1 MTNSKRCVIFLTL
14 HFNSQKAAA
23 EGGLTTTQ
31 GGLGPACAQE
41 KHLEQQTA
49 LPGPS
54 TRKHPN
60 QKFNRESYTCIY
72 RYIHMHISVYLSL
85 IYIHAAMLI
94 CTRAMCPQRSNTRPP
109 LKEGKSQTPKKHHN
123 GGDGHLRWFSQ
134 CTSSSPKPRKS
145 LLAHTKHTTFNF
157 FSNLV

>member
-1 MTNSKRCVIFLTL
+1 MTNSKRCVILLTL

-72 RYIHMHISVYLSL
+72 RYIHMHISVYLS
-85 IYIHAAMLI
+85 HI
-94 CTRAMCPQRSNTRPP
+94 CRNAHLHTRNVPPKEQHPPPTKRRQIADPQ
-109 LKEGKSQTPKKHHN
+109 KASQRWRWTPKTVLAVHIQLTKTTKIASCSHKTHN
-123 GGDGHLRWFSQ
+123 I
-134 CTSSSPKPRKS
+134 
-145 LLAHTKHTTFNF
+145 
-157 FSNLV
+157 

>member
-72 RYIHMHISVYLSL
+72 RYIHMHISVYLS
-85 IYIHAAMLI
+85 HI
-94 CTRAMCPQRSNTRPP
+94 CRNAHLHTRNVPPKRSNTRPP
-109 LKEGKSQTPKKHHN
+109 LQDGKSQTPQKHQN
-123 GGDGHLRWFSQ
+123 GGDGHLRRFSQ